1 MPCTGVHGICVK
13 KDPAFPGIKVC
24 RVQIMIDFDEELK
37 KFYPSLEVDQLEE
50 AVNRAELIDA
60 VDIYV
65 RMGKDAAS
73 VQAAAAQPVRDMRPG
88 RRY

>member
-1 MPCTGVHGICVK
+1 
-13 KDPAFPGIKVC
+13 
-24 RVQIMIDFDEELK
+24 MIDFDEELK

-50 AVNRAELIDA
+50 AVNRAELVDA

-65 RMGKDAAS
+65 KMGKDAAAA
-73 VQAAAAQPVRDMRPG
+73 QAAAVQPVRDMRPG

>member
-1 MPCTGVHGICVK
+1 
-13 KDPAFPGIKVC
+13 
-24 RVQIMIDFDEELK
+24 MIDFDEELK

-50 AVNRAELIDA
+50 AVSHAELVDA

-65 RMGKDAAS
+65 RMGKDAAAAQAAAA
-73 VQAAAAQPVRDMRPG
+73 QAAAAQPVRDMRPG

>member
-1 MPCTGVHGICVK
+1 MPVY
-13 KDPAFPGIKVC
+13 

-50 AVNRAELIDA
+50 AVNHAELVDA

-65 RMGKDAAS
+65 RMGRDAAAA
-73 VQAAAAQPVRDMRPG
+73 QAAAAQPVRDMRPG

>member
-1 MPCTGVHGICVK
+1 
-13 KDPAFPGIKVC
+13 
-24 RVQIMIDFDEELK
+24 MIDFDEELK

-50 AVNRAELIDA
+50 AVNRAELVDA

-65 RMGKDAAS
+65 KMGKDAAAA
-73 VQAAAAQPVRDMRPG
+73 QATAAQPVRDMRPG

>member
-1 MPCTGVHGICVK
+1 MEFKFNNTTVTADEI
-13 KDPAFPGIKVC
+13 
-24 RVQIMIDFDEELK
+24 RNLTDEELK

>member
-1 MPCTGVHGICVK
+1 
-13 KDPAFPGIKVC
+13 
-24 RVQIMIDFDEELK
+24 MIDFDEELK

-50 AVNRAELIDA
+50 AVNRADLTDA

-65 RMGKDAAS
+65 RMGKDAAA
-73 VQAAAAQPVRDMRPG
+73 QAAAQSAAQTARDMRPG